1 MKNSGSL
8 RLTMILTM
16 VFSIGT
22 QAALAQPA
30 SVMVTPEEMV
40 WKEMPTLP
48 PGARMA
54 LIEGT
59 PDTLFTQPVP
69 FTFRLKL
76 PANYEIPAHHHPFIE
91 HATVIS
97 GALHMGYG
105 DKVDR
110 SRSKTLPAGSV
121 AVMQA
126 DTKHFSWTE
135 EETIVQIHGVGPL
148 IVHYADPAKDPRQK
162 K

>member
-1 MKNSGSL
+1 MPMSRAESVSS
-8 RLTMILTM
+8 IM
-16 VFSIGT
+16 VRPND
-22 QAALAQPA
+22 L
-30 SVMVTPEEMV
+30 V
-40 WKEMPTLP
+40 WKQMPSLP
-48 PGARMA
+48 PGAVMA
-54 LIEGT
+54 MIEGSPET
-59 PDTLFTQPVP
+59 IFTQAVP

-97 GALHMGYG
+97 GTLHMGYG

-110 SRSKTLPAGSV
+110 SNSTTLPAGSV
-121 AVMQA
+121 AVMQP

-148 IVHYADPAKDPRQK
+148 IVHYADPEKDPRK